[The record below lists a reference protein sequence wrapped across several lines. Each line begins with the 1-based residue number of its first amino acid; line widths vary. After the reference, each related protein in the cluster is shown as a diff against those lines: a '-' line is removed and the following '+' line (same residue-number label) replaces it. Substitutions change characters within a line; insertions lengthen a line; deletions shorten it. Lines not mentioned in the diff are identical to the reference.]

1 MEPGIWLASSLLFIV
16 TFFFAMIETALYEF
30 AETKLTEIVRDRD
43 RRARYRAYL
52 DRIHLM
58 RLEAALLGGLAYVL
72 FAILVARLLGTS
84 IGLIAFGWILVLSFL
99 LGRILPRGIGRRVP
113 EYALRPTLP
122 FVYWMSYALLP
133 FAAAG
138 RAAKER
144 IVGLDEDEAKVDAS
158 DLEHEIMSAVSE
170 GQKEGVIKAHTK
182 EMIEGIFDIRDADVA
197 EIMTPRTEMVAIP
210 IESSLE
216 EARKLALAD
225 GHSRYPVYEGNV
237 DSVIGV
243 LYVKDLLKHLSEE
256 GWDDVTTRDLMRE
269 PVYVPETKHIA
280 DLLRDLRRARV
291 HIAIVLDEYGGTAGL
306 VTIEDIIEEIVGEI
320 EDEYD
325 LGDGVTLKRIDDDT
339 VEADARVHIDDL
351 NDALEIDLPEEED
364 FDTVGGFVFASIG
377 RVPQVGESFV
387 DKGVEFTV
395 LDANPRRVNRVKVMV
410 LREQNP

>member
-1 MEPGIWLASSLLFIV
+1 VPSLLFIV

-30 AETKLTEIVRDRD
+30 AETKLTEIVKDRD

-58 RLEAALLGGLAYVL
+58 RLEAALFGGLAYVL
-72 FAILVARLLGTS
+72 FAILVGRMLDEST
-84 IGLIAFGWILVLSFL
+84 IAMASFGWILVLSFL
-99 LGRILPRGIGRRVP
+99 LGRIVPRSIGRSVP
-113 EYALRPTLP
+113 ELALRPTLP
-122 FVYWMSYALLP
+122 LVYWLSYVLLP
-133 FAAAG
+133 LAAVG

-144 IVGLDEDEAKVDAS
+144 IVGPDEDEAKVDAS

-170 GQKEGVIKAHTK
+170 GQKEGVIKEHTK
-182 EMIEGIFDIRDADVA
+182 EMIEGIFDIRDADIA
-197 EIMTPRTEMVAIP
+197 EIMTPRTEMVTIP
-210 IESSLE
+210 IESSPE

-237 DSVIGV
+237 DTVVGV
-243 LYVKDLLKHLSEE
+243 LYVKDLLKHLSEG
-256 GWDDVTTRDLMRE
+256 GWDDVTIRDLMRE
-269 PVYVPETKHIA
+269 PLYVPETKHIA
-280 DLLRDLRRARV
+280 DLLRDLIRARV
-291 HIAIVLDEYGGTAGL
+291 HIVIVLDEYGGTAGL

-395 LDANPRRVNRVKVMV
+395 LDANPRRVSRVKVTV
-410 LREQNP
+410 LREPSQ